1 LSQLRGSGAIAQ
13 LSDAVITLE
22 RNSMAE
28 NEAERHKT
36 KVAVAKNRYSGATGP
51 ALELMYDRL
60 TGRMHEIKEEIL

>member
-1 LSQLRGSGAIAQ
+1 
-13 LSDAVITLE
+13 
-22 RNSMAE
+22 MAE